1 MSVIQSIRDKGAW
14 IVFVIIALA
23 LIAFI
28 LQDGVKRGGT
38 AFSVNDVITEVNG
51 EKLERGAFED
61 KIKMQESMYAGQG
74 ANRDQIAAAVWNQ
87 EVESIILNQEFDKLG
102 LTVSAKELNDVL
114 FGENSPLRQEFTD
127 PKTGVFRVDDAK
139 KAFAQLK
146 KSTNPEQ
153 INMVNNGY
161 IIPTIQNT
169 LRNKYQSLLVQSV
182 YIPKWLVAKQEA
194 DNNAIASIDYV
205 YYPYISVADSLVK
218 VSDEDINAY
227 VKQHAVEFKKKD
239 ETRNISYVLFN
250 AAPSSADS
258 NAVLSQLVA
267 LENDFRQAP
276 DAAAYLAKVGTE
288 LPFYNSYFSATK
300 MQMALKD
307 SITKLPLG
315 GMFGPYQDGNSYV
328 LAKMVGIK
336 NWPDSAKVRHILIN
350 TGNPQTGQMV
360 RTDSAAKKLVDSIAL
375 AIKSGAD
382 FNALCAQYS
391 EDAGSKDKGGVY
403 DFFPQ
408 GQMVVP
414 FNDFSFDKPVGSKDV
429 VKTDFGY
436 HYIEVLGQKD
446 FKPAYKVAYLA
457 KPLVASNETISEAS
471 TAAAQFT
478 VSSKNAKQFNENAL
492 KQNKVVFP
500 VSDLK
505 ANDNSINTLGENR
518 QLVRW
523 AFEKSVG
530 DVSEPVEIGDKY
542 VVALLTAVNK
552 PGLMSATEARPQ
564 VEGMVRN
571 EKKAKLIIDTKIKGN
586 SLEEISAS
594 TKSPV
599 LHADSLVFAAAFIAG
614 VGSEPKVVGAA
625 FNKSL
630 VARCC

>member
-1 MSVIQSIRDKGAW
+1 
-14 IVFVIIALA
+14 
-23 LIAFI
+23 
-28 LQDGVKRGGT
+28 
-38 AFSVNDVITEVNG
+38 
-51 EKLERGAFED
+51 
-61 KIKMQESMYAGQG
+61 
-74 ANRDQIAAAVWNQ
+74 
-87 EVESIILNQEFDKLG
+87 
-102 LTVSAKELNDVL
+102 
-114 FGENSPLRQEFTD
+114 
-127 PKTGVFRVDDAK
+127 
-139 KAFAQLK
+139 
-146 KSTNPEQ
+146 
-153 INMVNNGY
+153 
-161 IIPTIQNT
+161 
-169 LRNKYQSLLVQSV
+169 
-182 YIPKWLVAKQEA
+182 
-194 DNNAIASIDYV
+194 
-205 YYPYISVADSLVK
+205 
-218 VSDEDINAY
+218 
-227 VKQHAVEFKKKD
+227 
-239 ETRNISYVLFN
+239 
-250 AAPSSADS
+250 
-258 NAVLSQLVA
+258 
-267 LENDFRQAP
+267 
-276 DAAAYLAKVGTE
+276 
-288 LPFYNSYFSATK
+288 
-300 MQMALKD
+300 
-307 SITKLPLG
+307 
-315 GMFGPYQDGNSYV
+315 
-328 LAKMVGIK
+328 
-336 NWPDSAKVRHILIN
+336 
-350 TGNPQTGQMV
+350 
-360 RTDSAAKKLVDSIAL
+360 
-375 AIKSGAD
+375 
-382 FNALCAQYS
+382 
-391 EDAGSKDKGGVY
+391 
-403 DFFPQ
+403 
-408 GQMVVP
+408 
-414 FNDFSFDKPVGSKDV
+414 V

-630 VARCC
+630 VGKVSSPIAGVTGVFSVKALSQGARPSGILPDAVKQGLLQTRRMGTYRSLEALRNGATIVDNRAKYY